1 MDNNNNNNPDDSIL
15 QERRI
20 KRHTVLSS
28 NLQTLSDDLCQ
39 IFESVYGVKLTK
51 QEKSL
56 FEQKASGSLYYWLG
70 VVYDEAF
77 IEVKNLELALNT
89 SKAISNKL
97 RRDSESNIPIVLAL
111 SESLVSSLPTVAS
124 EIDKTKDFSSQVDG
138 FLEHI
143 RNNIAKG
150 LTPYPPPSRPP
161 VERNSSFSSSDSTF
175 SSPFNRSDKKK
186 TP

>member
-1 MDNNNNNNPDDSIL
+1 MDKNNNHPDDSLL

-51 QEKSL
+51 QEKTL
-56 FEQKASGSLYYWLG
+56 FEQKSSGSLYYWLG

-111 SESLVSSLPTVAS
+111 SESLVTSLPTKIS
-124 EIDKTKDFSSQVDG
+124 EIDKAKDFSSQVDG
-138 FLEHI
+138 FFEHV

-150 LTPYPPPSRPP
+150 LTPYPPASRPP
-161 VERNSSFSSSDSTF
+161 TESSFSSSDPNST
-175 SSPFNRSDKKK
+175 SPFSRNNKNNKK